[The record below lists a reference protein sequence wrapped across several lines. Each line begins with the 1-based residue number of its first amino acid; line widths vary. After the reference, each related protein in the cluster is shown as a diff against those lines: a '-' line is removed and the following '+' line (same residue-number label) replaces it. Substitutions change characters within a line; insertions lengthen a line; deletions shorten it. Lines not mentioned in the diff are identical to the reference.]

1 MTNTFVSLIRTGLE
15 GAVADYQAIAKVA
28 HRDVKPKEDQIKC
41 RIFKSFTDAG
51 YRMHVESAGID
62 KGSRIDISVI
72 SKSEDSY
79 VSNIEIKT
87 AWAAT
92 GWNNKPQEQF
102 SSWCKDIEKLKKTA
116 SASDIANYFVLLVA
130 FEENSGAQDALC
142 DVRKQLSAL
151 DGVEELV
158 VSTVSKMADWNR
170 LDAIQ
175 YFIFQ
180 IIE

>member
-15 GAVADYQAIAKVA
+15 GAVADYQVIAKVA

-41 RIFKSFTDAG
+41 HIFKSFVDAG
-51 YRMHVESAGID
+51 QRVHVESAGIE
-62 KGSRIDISVI
+62 KGSRTDISVI

-79 VSNIEIKT
+79 ASNIEIKT

-102 SSWCKDIEKLKKTA
+102 SSWCKDIEKLKR
-116 SASDIANYFVLLVA
+116 SVSSSDMVNYFVLLVA
-130 FEENSGAQDALC
+130 FEENSSAQDALC
-142 DVRKQLSAL
+142 NVRKQFSAL

-158 VSTVSKMADWNR
+158 VSSVSKMANWNH
-170 LDAIQ
+170 LDSIQ

-180 IIE
+180 ITP

>member
-1 MTNTFVSLIRTGLE
+1 MTNTFVQLISTGLE
-15 GAVADYQAIAKVA
+15 GAVGDYQVISRLA

-41 RIFKSFTDAG
+41 HIFKSFTDAG
-51 YRMHVESAGID
+51 YRVHVEAAGVD
-62 KGSRIDISVI
+62 KGSRTDISVI

-79 VSNIEIKT
+79 VSHIEIKT

-92 GWNNKPQEQF
+92 GWNNKPREQF
-102 SSWCKDIEKLKKTA
+102 SSWRKDVEKLRKTD
-116 SASDIANYFVLLVA
+116 SASNMENYFVLLVA
-130 FEENSGAQDALC
+130 CEENSIAQDALC

-158 VSTVSKMADWNR
+158 VSPVSKMADWNR

-180 IIE
+180 IAA